1 MGEKELLQSVV
12 ATSRA
17 EAEAELQKEEELL
30 RITIAQSLA
39 KKAKEEK
46 DEQEK
51 EELLIQ
57 EAVTQ
62 SLAEDITNK
71 EKIKRDEEEQ
81 LQQALAF
88 IRAEEVKL
96 SKDELLENPLSQ
108 GEHPEFDWELEKVL
122 KLSEEKEHV
131 CENQE
136 GQLKQ
141 PASRDLL
148 GSEVKISKDKVV
160 CDNVQKSLSKGEEFG
175 SELEMYKLSL
185 EENEH
190 TGKEEQQLKKPPE
203 NIKLCL
209 ESSDDSEAKK
219 SLESIALDSENSDE
233 YCLEVTRAR

>member
-12 ATSRA
+12 AKSRA

-39 KKAKEEK
+39 KKAREEK

-57 EAVTQ
+57 EAITQ
-62 SLAEDITNK
+62 SLAEDTTNK

-88 IRAEEVKL
+88 ILAEEAKL
-96 SKDELLENPLSQ
+96 SKDELLEEGIHNPLSK
-108 GEHPEFDWELEKVL
+108 GNHPELDWELEEVL

-131 CENQE
+131 GEDQE

-203 NIKLCL
+203 NIKLCF
-209 ESSDDSEAKK
+209 ERSDDSEAKK
-219 SLESIALDSENSDE
+219 SLESIALDSEN
-233 YCLEVTRAR
+233 

>member
-12 ATSRA
+12 AKSRA

-51 EELLIQ
+51 EEL
-57 EAVTQ
+57 
-62 SLAEDITNK
+62 
-71 EKIKRDEEEQ
+71 
-81 LQQALAF
+81 QQALAF
-88 IRAEEVKL
+88 ILAEEAKL
-96 SKDELLENPLSQ
+96 SKDELLEEGIHNPLSK
-108 GEHPEFDWELEKVL
+108 GNHPELDWELEKVL

-131 CENQE
+131 GEDQE

-148 GSEVKISKDKVV
+148 GSEVKISEDKVV
-160 CDNVQKSLSKGEEFG
+160 CDTFQISLSKGEEFG

-233 YCLEVTRAR
+233 YSLEVTRAR